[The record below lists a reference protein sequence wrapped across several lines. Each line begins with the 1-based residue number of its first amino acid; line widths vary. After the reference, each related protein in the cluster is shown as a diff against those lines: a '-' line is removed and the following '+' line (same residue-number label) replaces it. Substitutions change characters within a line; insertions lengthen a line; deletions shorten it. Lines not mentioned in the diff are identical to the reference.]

1 VTWLPAPIP
10 EILGDLLR
18 VGVSKA
24 SILARGGTI
33 MAKKAATKIEGL
45 RVFPPP
51 PTGFDLLTASTKGL
65 KRHGLPQRPDART
78 QPELA
83 ALWEDRAHRYKGFE
97 HLQPELVPPDVEI
110 QPAPVAFGLS
120 PLFSCGF
127 ELFNA
132 SAPITVLLGTFTVPN
147 LRNSPN
153 NGLPNDFRL
162 FFGLG
167 FLDLHVE
174 MTVTASN
181 TITTAVRIHTGAQVS
196 LPVSPG
202 DVLSATLCLQDN
214 AAGTAFY
221 GLVNETTG
229 QTMNFSLD
237 TGFPRAVKINGGV
250 SRGSQ
255 FNGPPDPLARF
266 GIVYFDEV
274 IAYSTNG
281 TRLLTDGVPTT
292 MTDSSGSTL
301 AVPQRI
307 NDFAF
312 KLIFR
317 DS

>member
-1 VTWLPAPIP
+1 MAN
-10 EILGDLLR
+10 
-18 VGVSKA
+18 KA
-24 SILARGGTI
+24 TTSI
-33 MAKKAATKIEGL
+33 KGL

-51 PTGFDLLTASTKGL
+51 PKGFDLLAASSREL
-65 KRHGLPQRPDART
+65 KHHGLPQRPDPHT

-83 ALWEDRAHRYKGFE
+83 GLWEDRARRYREFE
-97 HLQPELVPPDVEI
+97 HLRPELVPPQGELAPT
-110 QPAPVAFGLS
+110 PAAFGLS

-127 ELFNA
+127 ELFDA
-132 SAPITVLLGTFTVPN
+132 SAPITILLGTFTVPN
-147 LRNSPN
+147 LHNSPH
-153 NGLPNDFRL
+153 NGLPNDFRI

-174 MTVTASN
+174 MTVDASHN
-181 TITTAVRIHTGAQVS
+181 VTTAIRIHTGAQVA

-237 TGFPRAVKINGGV
+237 TGFPRAVRINGGI

-274 IAYSTNG
+274 IAYSTGG
-281 TRLLTDGVPTT
+281 TRFLTNGVPTS
-292 MTDSSGSTL
+292 MTDSAGSTL

-307 NDFAF
+307 NDFTF

>member
-1 VTWLPAPIP
+1 VT
-10 EILGDLLR
+10 
-18 VGVSKA
+18 
-24 SILARGGTI
+24 
-33 MAKKAATKIEGL
+33 KKDGPNIEGL
-45 RVFPPP
+45 RLFPPP
-51 PTGFDLLTASTKGL
+51 PKGFDLLTASKRELT
-65 KRHGLPQRPDART
+65 RHGLPQRPDSRM

-97 HLQPELVPPDVEI
+97 HLQPEVL
-110 QPAPVAFGLS
+110 APETDIKPTASAFGLT
-120 PLFSCGF
+120 PLFNCGF

-153 NGLPNDFRL
+153 NGLPNDFRI

-174 MTVTASN
+174 MRVDAAHN
-181 TITTAVRIHTGAQVS
+181 ITTTVRIHTGAQVS

-202 DVLSATLCLQDN
+202 DVISATLCLQDN
-214 AAGTAFY
+214 SAGTAFY

-229 QTMNFSLD
+229 QTVNFSLD
-237 TGFPRAVKINGGV
+237 TGFPRAVKINGGI

-274 IAYSTNG
+274 VAYSTNG
-281 TRLLTDGVPTT
+281 TRLLSNGLPTT
-292 MTDSSGSTL
+292 MTNSSGLTL

-317 DS
+317 HS